1 VQQAKCPS
9 ALASFKQ
16 IVASAQGK
24 KIAVFLDYDGTL
36 SPIVDDPDKAE
47 MSPVVNQHNLLNKYS
62 SNISCLSTNEQLLMI
77 GPKNFFPQ
85 MRAAVRNVAKQF
97 PAAIVSGRSR
107 KKVFDC
113 CFLRAYYCASVSVLV
128 IYKCIFD

>member
-1 VQQAKCPS
+1 
-9 ALASFKQ
+9 
-16 IVASAQGK
+16 
-24 KIAVFLDYDGTL
+24 
-36 SPIVDDPDKAE
+36 
-47 MSPVVNQHNLLNKYS
+47 
-62 SNISCLSTNEQLLMI
+62 MI

-113 CFLRAYYCASVSVLV
+113 CSSVRVLV
-128 IYKCIFD
+128 ICKYMFD